1 MIGQIQT
8 IEQFTS
14 AVSLMRMGQTA
25 LYVGLALTLAMI
37 AVAGISVWRKD
48 ERLAHAAR
56 RGQYAIFLLTAACC
70 ALLYVGI
77 FEGYYFVN
85 YIERVTENN
94 EEITFK
100 IAALWASQQGSLL
113 FWCFI
118 LTLFGAAYAFS
129 QRHNRTDRRMPFT
142 LIVLAVIQFFFFFIM
157 ASPTD
162 GEAAQRSSPF
172 SMWYFWLG
180 KDAVSGMTVAA
191 ALQDSALLAPAHIW
205 EILRAMPAAGETSLT
220 LGQLQ
225 ELIYHSPEK
234 LPPDVQNLLLHQ
246 ISDGN
251 GMNPAL
257 HNYWIAIHPPM
268 LYLGYVGFTVPFA
281 YAVGSLLAGEVGEG
295 WLKPI
300 RLWTMAAWGFLT
312 IGIALGG
319 LWAYEILGWG
329 GYWAWDP
336 VENASL
342 VPWLTATAF
351 IHSVIVT
358 ERRGMLRAWS
368 FALIIITYCMT
379 IIGTFLV
386 RSGIIN
392 SVHAFGATGDVDIWF
407 YGFLLIVFL
416 GSLLVII
423 WRWPLLKPDRKLD
436 TLISREGS
444 FLFNNLIF
452 MAIAVATFIITA
464 WPLITETFLGEHRK
478 EELGQDAYVMINVPL
493 LLLILLLMG
502 IGPALAW
509 QRNSLRQM
517 ARMFAAPALA
527 ALLVGV
533 LNAWWLANHELLI
546 DTNVGDRIGTIAAWV
561 RLMVQLTLWPICVFT
576 LVCILMEFA
585 SGAKA
590 RARSTGE
597 NVLAAL
603 GRITLL
609 NRRRYGGYIVHIGVL
624 LIALG
629 IYYSSFYE
637 AEGTVIAK
645 PGGFT
650 VLEDELTA
658 DKFLVV
664 YEGNERTASW
674 DFLSEAFGRD
684 PERAQLYE
692 NMLREVRSRPD
703 QSAQEIYD
711 SVIGGMRA
719 QFGGEVPPQLQAA
732 LPRMSRAI
740 TWGVN
745 QRGSD
750 VVYEVF
756 ETTLHIFPYRSPE
769 SIQAAP
775 YVLAHD
781 ALSAAMF
788 TRAPEMSEQ
797 EVGRILLGMLTSEL
811 LNEPQ
816 TFYENFGAAT
826 QAFNDAPAM
835 EFAQQS
841 GLQAMGLATDEES
854 AEHLRGLV
862 NRAVDEF
869 RASLDA
875 AVHEAVLL
883 GAELPAIHREIRRDL
898 ASLRASDFAARFS
911 LNAGGPDFA
920 AQRFSRLKQVEDL
933 QAMLEAASTA
943 RRNEIVKA
951 FALSLPEERA
961 AGALQGMRPLSLAGL
976 RMALEQADGQ
986 TADAIEAEIA
996 NALHGAET
1004 VYPQMRIF
1012 YDKRTGAPK
1021 MQEPLKDPQYHR
1033 TLSRDT
1039 YFILQD
1045 AQLDGT
1051 STFRFFI
1058 KPQMV
1063 LGLVGLT
1070 VIAAGTV
1077 LAFLPTMRRVRRR
1090 KELQ

>member
-1 MIGQIQT
+1 MLGQIQS
-8 IEQFTS
+8 IEQFSS
-14 AVSLMRMGQTA
+14 ALSVMRTGNVA
-25 LYVGLALTLAMI
+25 LHVGLLMTMALI
-37 AVAGISVWRKD
+37 AVAGIAIWRKD
-48 ERLAHAAR
+48 ERMAHAAR
-56 RGQYAIFLLTAACC
+56 LGQYAIFLLTAVCC

-77 FEGYYFVN
+77 FDGYYFVN
-85 YIERVTENN
+85 YIRSVTENN
-94 EEITFK
+94 EEVTFK
-100 IAALWASQQGSLL
+100 IAALWASQAGSLL

-118 LTLFGAAYAFS
+118 LTLFGAVYAFT
-129 QRHNRTDRRMPFT
+129 QRHNRTDRRMPYT

-157 ASPTD
+157 ASPWPAEA
-162 GEAAQRSSPF
+162 EAAQRSSPF
-172 SMWYFWLG
+172 SNWYFWLG
-180 KDAVSGMTVAA
+180 TNEVAGMSVTA
-191 ALQDSALLAPAHIW
+191 ALHDTTLRAPTHIW
-205 EILRAMPAAGETSLT
+205 EILRAVFSAGDSGMT
-220 LGQLQ
+220 LGKVQ
-225 ELIYHSPEK
+225 ELILHSPEK
-234 LPPDVQNLLLHQ
+234 LPPEVQAVLLEQ
-246 ISDGN
+246 VSDGN

-312 IGIALGG
+312 VGIALGG

-379 IIGTFLV
+379 IIGTFMV
-386 RSGIIN
+386 RAGIIN

-407 YGFLLIVFL
+407 YAFLLVVFL

-436 TLISREGS
+436 SIFSREGS

-509 QRNSLRQM
+509 QRNSFRQM
-517 ARMFAAPALA
+517 ARMFAAPVVA
-527 ALLVGV
+527 ALIAGV
-533 LNAWWLANHELLI
+533 INGWWLAGSDLLI
-546 DTNVGDRIGTIAAWV
+546 DTDRGDRIGAIAAWV
-561 RLMVQLTLWPICVFT
+561 RLTVQLTLWPICVFT
-576 LVCILMEFA
+576 LVCILNEFA
-585 SGAKA
+585 AGAKA
-590 RARSTGE
+590 RMRSTRE
-597 NVLAAL
+597 RFVVAL

-609 NRRRYGGYIVHIGVL
+609 NRRRYGGYIVHLGVL
-624 LIALG
+624 LISLG

-645 PGGFT
+645 PGGFA
-650 VLEDELTA
+650 VLEDELTS

-664 YEGNERTASW
+664 YEGNDRTASW
-674 DFLSEAFGRD
+674 DFLADAFGRD
-684 PERAQLYE
+684 EERAELYR
-692 NMLREVRSRPD
+692 NMLRYVRMNPEASSQD
-703 QSAQEIYD
+703 ILGLVIAEFQQADSEI
-711 SVIGGMRA
+711 
-719 QFGGEVPPQLQAA
+719 PPNA
-732 LPRMSRAI
+732 LARMSAAI
-740 TWGVN
+740 AWGVS
-745 QRGSD
+745 QRERD

-756 ETTLHIFPYRSPE
+756 DTTLRVYPYKSPE
-769 SIQAAP
+769 TLDAAE
-775 YVLAHD
+775 YLRAHD
-781 ALSAAMF
+781 YLTARMF
-788 TRAPEMSEQ
+788 RRELEMSED
-797 EVGRILLGMLTSEL
+797 EVGRILLSMLTSEL
-811 LNEPQ
+811 LKQP
-816 TFYENFGAAT
+816 GAFRQNLRAAIESY
-826 QAFNDAPAM
+826 QDVPAM

-841 GLQAMGLATDEES
+841 GLQAMGLAPNEET
-854 AEHLRGLV
+854 AERLRGML
-862 NRAVDEF
+862 NAAVDEF
-869 RASLDA
+869 EQGLA
-875 AVHEAVLL
+875 ALVHEAVLL
-883 GAELPAIHREIRRDL
+883 GAELPALHREIRNDL
-898 ASLRASDFAARFS
+898 AALSGRDFAERFNLREDSDDFPAR
-911 LNAGGPDFA
+911 
-920 AQRFSRLKQVEDL
+920 RFNQLKQFETFH
-933 QAMLEAASTA
+933 AMIEADAA
-943 RRNEIVKA
+943 AHRNELVQA
-951 FALSLPEERA
+951 LALSLPDERA
-961 AGALQGMRPLSLAGL
+961 ARALQGMRPLSLAGL
-976 RMALEQADGQ
+976 RKALAQAQGA
-986 TADAIEAEIA
+986 TAQAIEAEIA
-996 NALHGAET
+996 EALRGAQT
-1004 VYPQMRIF
+1004 VHPQMRIF
-1012 YDKRTGAPK
+1012 YEKRTGTPK
-1021 MQEPLKDPQYHR
+1021 MNEPLKDPQYHR

-1051 STFRFFI
+1051 ATFRFFI

-1070 VIAAGTV
+1070 VISAGTV
-1077 LAFLPTMRRVRRR
+1077 LAFLPAVRRVRRR
-1090 KELQ
+1090 KEVQ